1 MCSLVGFRWSGGLM
15 MCQLPTLTSK
25 LGHLLTWS
33 WMIAFLLWRH
43 RGQQA
48 STDAGSSR
56 ELQAFPYLN
65 NLGHSV
71 VARQRCDVDVQITF
85 QRHGTQR
92 HQADAQLDV
101 GKAAISLPTSA
112 SGESTGVVHFQELQE
127 LLERSIWG
135 CIACTISSSSP
146 GLRFGSSWRRTGLP
160 CPAA

>member
-1 MCSLVGFRWSGGLM
+1 M

-71 VARQRCDVDVQITF
+71 VALVSVAMWTSKSPSSVMGHSDIKQMRNLI
-85 QRHGTQR
+85 
-92 HQADAQLDV
+92 
-101 GKAAISLPTSA
+101 GKTATSLPTSV
-112 SGESTGVVHFQELQE
+112 SGEGTGVVHFQELQE

-135 CIACTISSSSP
+135 CIACTISSNSP
-146 GLRFGSSWRRTGLP
+146 GLRFGSSWRCPGLP